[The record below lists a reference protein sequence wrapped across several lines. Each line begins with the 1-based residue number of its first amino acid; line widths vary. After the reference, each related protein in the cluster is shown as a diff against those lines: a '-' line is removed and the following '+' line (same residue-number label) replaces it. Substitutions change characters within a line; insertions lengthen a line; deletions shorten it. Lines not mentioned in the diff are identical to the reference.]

1 MKNNSYQIF
10 VLKGR
15 IWNVYTWSHNSGI
28 HISRVK
34 GWNGKKWVKDMKKE
48 LRKCYWLKLGN
59 GYMKLKDASLHLHV
73 FP

>member
-28 HISRVK
+28 HVSRVK
-34 GWNGKKWVKDMKKE
+34 GWNGKKMSKRHETRIEKMLLVE
-48 LRKCYWLKLGN
+48 AG
-59 GYMKLKDASLHLHV
+59 
-73 FP
+73 